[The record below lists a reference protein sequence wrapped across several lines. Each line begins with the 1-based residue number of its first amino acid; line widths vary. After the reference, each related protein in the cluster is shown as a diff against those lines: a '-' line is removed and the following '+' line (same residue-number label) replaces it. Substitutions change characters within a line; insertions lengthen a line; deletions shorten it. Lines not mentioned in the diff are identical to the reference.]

1 MQGAVPV
8 RGGAE
13 CLSSVARLATHGIVH
28 CCVFKAVG
36 VPYENAPRS
45 RADEGRTT
53 SSRTGF

>member
-36 VPYENAPRS
+36 VP
-45 RADEGRTT
+45 
-53 SSRTGF
+53 